1 MSTKLLYF
9 HKSALSWDRERM
21 DGKIALTWCH
31 GLPEHH
37 LISLFYFIWLY
48 FLHLNYIFVLL
59 LCLLHSFFSGLHS
72 SLLKWLF
79 SWRLLITSNALKGFL
94 VLILQLLHMSQNFDF
109 ILRFRE
115 IIWCDRDYKIT
126 KWLNQDIDWHLS
138 ACKIQR
144 SSFLLLIIVL
154 SYIWYFNFPLCG
166 EHLVL
171 LVWNLFLLNFE

>member
-1 MSTKLLYF
+1 MPQLAMSTKLLYF

-109 ILRFRE
+109 ILTNNSERLFDVTE
-115 IIWCDRDYKIT
+115 IT
-126 KWLNQDIDWHLS
+126 KLPSGWT
-138 ACKIQR
+138 KI
-144 SSFLLLIIVL
+144 
-154 SYIWYFNFPLCG
+154 
-166 EHLVL
+166 
-171 LVWNLFLLNFE
+171 